1 MPLRDREQVLRGKDW
16 RQRTR
21 EKGKEKRKRGEKQM
35 REKSLDV
42 IMSPGGAQVTQINTA
57 LVVAWLSDITVARGG
72 SPESGHPHGPRPQ

>member
-1 MPLRDREQVLRGKDW
+1 
-16 RQRTR
+16 
-21 EKGKEKRKRGEKQM
+21 M